1 MDLVQRLHAQQIT
14 ASFRQDDWLSYRAS
28 FGGAIQF
35 AAVLLLAFG
44 AACLLTSGMIVANLI
59 AGQVLAQRRD
69 IGVLKAIGFTP
80 WQMVRAL
87 ALEYLALGGIGG
99 IAGLVLATT
108 LAPLLMERIGAAL
121 GVPVLPQYNVVGLA
135 LLLLAVLAIIAL
147 SAAVPAWQAGH
158 VRVAS
163 ALRPDAERSSWP
175 RRALTRI
182 SGALRLSPVTSVG
195 LQSIVARPLRA
206 LLVALT
212 LLVGVMSAVFGL
224 GLVATLN
231 AYQTDPAFQGAYSDV
246 HVAPDLYDPAATQ
259 RLITLS
265 PEVASY
271 YTSISSTAQ
280 VAGTSATSL
289 NLLAVA
295 GATDRIASA
304 VSQGR
309 WLHAGA
315 DEAVVNGYTLQ
326 TLGLHLGGQLP
337 LTLKSSSGQSVT
349 ISYTVVGALS
359 SASGVSTV
367 FVSQKSYA
375 AHVVPTSDQLLA
387 ARAYEATLRPG
398 IHAQDFVQAL
408 LVTTQYRVD
417 ASAHI
422 RTLPS
427 ILAQPP
433 KLLFALSAVLMVIA
447 GGSVFNAVLLST
459 RERFHE
465 LGVLKSLGFT
475 PRQIVISVTAGMLL
489 LALCALAARRAS
501 RSLAHG
507 YRPAGGGALPE
518 FCRDHRADQLERPG
532 AACSSDLRAGCLE
545 RLDSCPARL
554 QNQPR
559 RGPALR
565 IAFLWRT
572 PRREWTVTFNSLL
585 VSSCSGTRV
594 IQLLTVWPGLAHQ
607 ASEPLVSGARQWGR
621 APGAVSRVRGGSSS
635 MAIRVGINGF
645 GRIGRQSLKAHAG
658 TLSRRHRG
666 RRHQRSDRHRDQRPP
681 VPLRLHLWP
690 LRWRRSRSSTT
701 TTSSINGK
709 HIQASSSSAT
719 PAQIPWGDVGAQI
732 VIETTGFFTDA
743 DKAKAHLHDTRQEG
757 HHLRPGQGRGHHHR
771 ARRQRRQ
778 VRPRQAQH
786 HLQRLLHHQLPRA
799 RRQGDPRRLRHREGH
814 DDHRPLLHQRPAHP
828 RRGAQGP
835 APRPRRRR

>member
-1 MDLVQRLHAQQIT
+1 MPRRFPLSAATLLRLRAELRSRRLQAMSVVLLVTLAMTLAGLGLVALASITGPFDRLFSELHGAHVWLYLSSQPPDAAITTIKAAPNVVEVGNVEQVAYSSVVVADGKLPAYLQSYPTEPPAIGRILIADGAGLATDDPNGVVLDKPFADAYGLRPGNALTIVTSAGLVQTHVRGLAVDVNHNTVHDGRTAHIFALRSTLEGWFPDASQREGMVGIRLVNPNTASVTAVDLVQRLHAQQIT

-259 RLITLS
+259 RLITMS

-427 ILAQPP
+427 ILAQLP

-447 GGSVFNAVLLST
+447 GVSVFNAVLLST

-489 LALCALAARRAS
+489 LALCALAAGVPLGLWLTDIGLRVAARSQNFAAITVPINWSGLVLLVPATCALAALSAWIPARRAS
-501 RSLAHG
+501 RIS
-507 YRPAGGGALPE
+507 PAE
-518 FCRDHRADQLERPG
+518 V
-532 AACSSDLRAGCLE
+532 LRYE
-545 RLDSCPARL
+545 
-554 QNQPR
+554 
-559 RGPALR
+559 
-565 IAFLWRT
+565 
-572 PRREWTVTFNSLL
+572 
-585 VSSCSGTRV
+585 
-594 IQLLTVWPGLAHQ
+594 
-607 ASEPLVSGARQWGR
+607 
-621 APGAVSRVRGGSSS
+621 
-635 MAIRVGINGF
+635 
-645 GRIGRQSLKAHAG
+645 
-658 TLSRRHRG
+658 
-666 RRHQRSDRHRDQRPP
+666 
-681 VPLRLHLWP
+681 
-690 LRWRRSRSSTT
+690 
-701 TTSSINGK
+701 
-709 HIQASSSSAT
+709 
-719 PAQIPWGDVGAQI
+719 
-732 VIETTGFFTDA
+732 
-743 DKAKAHLHDTRQEG
+743 
-757 HHLRPGQGRGHHHR
+757 
-771 ARRQRRQ
+771 
-778 VRPRQAQH
+778 
-786 HLQRLLHHQLPRA
+786 
-799 RRQGDPRRLRHREGH
+799 
-814 DDHRPLLHQRPAHP
+814 
-828 RRGAQGP
+828 
-835 APRPRRRR
+835 